1 MNQSARASTTP
12 ELTPALGTI
21 GWTERTGGVLTRR
34 ERFALARPLSRG
46 HRDILLGHL
55 ALAARRHRGRHAH
68 LDPTALAAP
77 DSTTARDAAAAA
89 HDLLSRAVLQHS
101 YRAYAWGAALAGVDG
116 VDFDRELL
124 YVASMFH
131 DTGLP
136 SGIPDVDFTVRSAG
150 LLRLFAD
157 RHGMSAAQRE
167 VVTNAIALHHTPG
180 VAPEAGPEAY
190 LLSAGAAVDV
200 FGLRAGDIPDAV
212 RRQVVHQHPRLGF
225 KQEFTRLW
233 RAEARQVP
241 RGRAAYLRR
250 YAATDLT
257 IRLAPFRG

>member
-1 MNQSARASTTP
+1 MSTTHEP
-12 ELTPALGTI
+12 TPALGTI
-21 GWTERTGGVLTRR
+21 AWAERTGGVLTRR

-46 HRDILLGHL
+46 HRNIVLGHL
-55 ALAARRHRGRHAH
+55 ALATRRHRGRHAH

-89 HDLLSRAVLQHS
+89 RDLLSPAVLQHS
-101 YRAYAWGAALAGVDG
+101 HRSYAWGAALADLDG
-116 VDFDRELL
+116 VTLDRELL
-124 YVASMFH
+124 YIACMFH

-136 SGIPDVDFTVRSAG
+136 SGTPDVDFTVRSAAN
-150 LLRLFAD
+150 LRLFAD
-157 RHGMSAAQRE
+157 DHGMSAAQRE
-167 VVTNAIALHHTPG
+167 VMTNAIALHHTPG

-200 FGLRAGDIPDAV
+200 FGLRAGDIPDTV
-212 RRQVVHQHPRLGF
+212 RRHVVHHHPRLGF

-233 RAEARQVP
+233 RTEARQVP

>member
-1 MNQSARASTTP
+1 MSSTHPVTP
-12 ELTPALGTI
+12 DLGTLA
-21 GWTERTGGVLTRR
+21 WTERTGGALTRR
-34 ERFALARPLSRG
+34 ERLALARPLARG
-46 HRDILLGHL
+46 HRDLVMGHL
-55 ALAARRHRGRHAH
+55 ALAVRLHRGRRVH
-68 LDPTALAAP
+68 LDPAALAAP
-77 DSTTARDAAAAA
+77 DSSTAHESTVAAR
-89 HDLLSRAVLQHS
+89 DLLSPAVLQHS
-101 YRAYAWGAALAGVDG
+101 HRAYVWGVALAALDG
-116 VDFDRELL
+116 IDVDRELF

-136 SGIPDVDFTVRSAG
+136 SGIPDVDFTVRSAAH
-150 LLRLFAD
+150 LRLFAD
-157 RHGMSAAQRE
+157 RHGMSPAQRD
-167 VVTNAIALHHTPG
+167 VMTDAIALHHTPG

-212 RRQVVHQHPRLGF
+212 RRQVLQQHPRLGF

-241 RGRAAYLRR
+241 RGRAAFLRR
-250 YAATDLT
+250 YAATDVT